1 MEKPPAPPAPLPAAT
16 PYTAP
21 PSRPYN
27 PWAIVSVSFAASTVL
42 GSWCFGGLV
51 AVITGHVA
59 RHQIKTSG
67 EAGGNLALI
76 GLIVGYLSIA
86 LFFLFIAAYI
96 AFIVFVLVLTAT
108 HPAYS
113 PSPTASP

>member
-1 MEKPPAPPAPLPAAT
+1 MEQQPVQPV

-21 PSRPYN
+21 PSYAPQAARRYN

-42 GSWCFGGLV
+42 GSWCFGGLI

-59 RHQIKTSG
+59 RHQVKTSG

-76 GLIVGYLSIA
+76 GLIVGYASIG
-86 LFFLFIAAYI
+86 LFLLFIAFYI
-96 AFIVFVLVLTAT
+96 GFIVFVLALSAT
-108 HPAYS
+108 HPGS
-113 PSPTASP
+113 PSPIPSP

>member
-1 MEKPPAPPAPLPAAT
+1 MEQKPTQPAPYTGPPPYAPQV
-16 PYTAP
+16 
-21 PSRPYN
+21 SRPYN
-27 PWAIVSVSFAASTVL
+27 PWAIASVSFAASTVL
-42 GSWCFGGLV
+42 GSWCFGGLI

-76 GLIVGYLSIA
+76 GLIVGYVAIG
-86 LFFLFIAAYI
+86 LFFLFIAFYI
-96 AFIVFVLVLTAT
+96 GFIVFVLVLSAT
-108 HPAYS
+108 HPGSS

>member
-1 MEKPPAPPAPLPAAT
+1 MEKPLASPA

-21 PSRPYN
+21 PTYAPQASRSYN

-42 GSWCFGGLV
+42 GSWCVGGLI

-76 GLIVGYLSIA
+76 GLIVGYVAIG
-86 LFFLFIAAYI
+86 LFLLFIAFYI
-96 AFIVFVLVLTAT
+96 GFVVFVLVLTAT
-108 HPAYS
+108 HPGSS